1 MITEKNAKIVTS
13 EIPGA
18 KSRELFERRKNVV
31 ARGISYSN
39 EVFVKEAKGALIKD
53 VDDNIY
59 VDFAAGIGV
68 VNVGHCP
75 GEVVDAIKAQ
85 SDKFIHSS
93 FNVNMYELYV
103 EMAEKLATLSPGNF
117 PKKVMFANTGAE
129 AVENAVKISRKYTG
143 KTGVISL
150 ESAFHG
156 RTFMTMSLTSKVMPY
171 KDGFSP
177 FASDTYKIPSAYCY
191 RCPFGSSY
199 PTCGIACAEKLRTM
213 LKSELSPGIIAA
225 MIVEPVQG
233 EGGVIVQP
241 KEFLKAIESICNEN
255 EIVFIMDEIQAG
267 FARTGKLFACDNFG
281 VQPDLITV
289 SKSIAAG
296 VPLSAVIGK
305 TNIIDAPV
313 PGSLGGTFSGNPL
326 ALAAG
331 LKVLE
336 IIERDKLADRA
347 VEIGNRMKKR
357 LIEMQ
362 EKYEIIGDV
371 RGLGAMVGIELV
383 KNRKTK
389 EPAKEYIK
397 KITDGCLARGVI
409 IISSGILGNVIRFLP
424 PLVITD
430 DQLNYGLDTL
440 EDVIKNL

>member
-1 MITEKNAKIVTS
+1 MITEKNAKIVS
-13 EIPGA
+13 LKVPGD
-18 KSRELFERRKNVV
+18 KSKALFERRENVV

-53 VDDNIY
+53 VDDNVY

-68 VNVGHCP
+68 ANVGHCP
-75 GEVVDAIKAQ
+75 DEVVEVIKAQ
-85 SDKFIHSS
+85 SEKFIHTS
-93 FNVNMYELYV
+93 FNVNMYELYI
-103 EMAEKLATLSPGNF
+103 EMAEKLAALSPGGF
-117 PKKVMFANTGAE
+117 AKKVMFANSGAE
-129 AVENAVKISRKYTG
+129 AVENAIKISRKYTG
-143 KTGVISL
+143 KTGVLSL

-156 RTFMTMSLTSKVMPY
+156 RTFMAMSITSKVMPY
-171 KDGFSP
+171 KDGFAP

-191 RCPFGSSY
+191 RCPFGSTY
-199 PTCGIACAEKLRTM
+199 PSCGIACAEKLRTV
-213 LKSELSPGIIAA
+213 LKGELSPSIIAA

-241 KEFLKAIESICNEN
+241 KEFLQAISSICKDND
-255 EIVFIMDEIQAG
+255 IVFIMDEIQAG
-267 FARTGKLFACDNFG
+267 FARTGKLFASDNFD
-281 VQPDLITV
+281 VNPDLITV

-305 TNIIDAPV
+305 AKIIDAPI
-313 PGSLGGTFSGNPL
+313 PGAIGGTFSGNPL

-336 IIERDKLADRA
+336 IIERDSLATRA
-347 VEIGNRMKKR
+347 VEIGNIMKKR
-357 LIEMQ
+357 LNEMK

-383 KNRKTK
+383 KNKKTK

-440 EDVIKNL
+440 EEVIRTL